1 MTDEIKSPTSALII
15 AIVRTWSIKAI
26 LFSYLDLALVEDLLF
41 HDDEQIFDNWTSILL
56 KTITH
61 FVFLSLHR
69 LRICHKNG
77 TVKESI
83 RWRIN
88 KWKLKTKD
96 NNTKIMFKYKC
107 LVDLLV
113 KMIKVNN
120 KYLSYYFPPTAN
132 ILL

>member
-83 RWRIN
+83 WWRIN